1 MPGDA
6 ASLRAAV
13 GMAVEA
19 TGVTP
24 SAVSADD
31 GHASR
36 ANLEWIRDGLGAL
49 ASFSGARGRA

>member
-1 MPGDA
+1 MPERRGKPE
-6 ASLRAAV
+6 AAV